1 MAAGADPELALR
13 LAKAT
18 ADLYA
23 DAVAHLLRIVARRL
37 EQGIDAPGW
46 AERKLFELA
55 QLRQQALAE
64 VARLEAEAAKAVR
77 EAITH
82 GHSVGQAAA
91 GADLRDVGATFGFGQ
106 TNTAAVD
113 ALVAETVARLQG
125 THLQILR
132 HIDDAYRQVI
142 AEASS
147 GQVLSGALTRR
158 EAAQRALDRFAD
170 QGITGFVDRTGR
182 RWQLESYAEMATRT
196 AVGRAQ
202 VQGALD
208 RYQANGKDLVI
219 VSDAPEECPA
229 CRPWEGR
236 VLSISGRTPTGT
248 RVGGMAVAGSVAQAV
263 SAGLQH
269 ANCRHRLGLFV
280 PGLSRPMHGTA
291 DPDGYKQRQTQRR
304 LERNVRR
311 WKRREAVAVEDQAQR
326 DARRRRAD
334 AQARLRAFVA
344 EHDRKRLPYR
354 ERIGGAI

>member
-1 MAAGADPELALR
+1 MPAAADPDLALR

-23 DAVAHLLRIVARRL
+23 DAVAHLLRIVTRRL

-46 AERKLFELA
+46 AERKLLQLA
-55 QLRQQALAE
+55 QLRQQAHAE
-64 VARLEAEAAKAVR
+64 IARLERQAATAIR
-77 EAITH
+77 DAITH
-82 GHSVGQAAA
+82 GHAVGTATA
-91 GADLRDVGATFGFGQ
+91 GADLRDAGATFGFGQ
-106 TNTAAVD
+106 TSTAAVD
-113 ALVAETVARLQG
+113 ALVAETITRLQG

-147 GQVLSGALTRR
+147 GQVLTGTLTRR
-158 EAAQRALDRFAD
+158 QAAQRALDRFAD
-170 QGITGFVDRTGR
+170 QGITGFIDRAGR
-182 RWQLESYAEMATRT
+182 RWALESYAEMATRT
-196 AVGRAQ
+196 SVGRAQ
-202 VQGALD
+202 VQGTLD

-248 RVGGMAVAGSVAQAV
+248 RTGGMEVAGSVAQAV

-269 ANCRHRLGLFV
+269 ANCGHRLGLFV

-291 DPDGYKQRQTQRR
+291 DPDGYRERQTQRR

-311 WKRREAVAVEDQAQR
+311 WKRREAVAVEDQARR
-326 DARRRRAD
+326 DARRRRAA
-334 AQARLRAFVA
+334 AQSRLRAFVA
-344 EHDRKRLPYR
+344 EHDRKRLRAR